1 MSFVAF
7 STKAQFIMFVRAS
20 RDCTNKMYF
29 FIKSIYFVALLCNWS
44 TDPMNSSSLWKQPF
58 STWNYTERCF
68 CRKVVVSF
76 SFPLSRSEALS
87 QSLLMTLRP
96 THCDSLLLF
105 MTSLSQV
112 TLVLLK
118 NKSGHESRFHG
129 LCSARNSDVMGWF
142 ATGLDANVLFSY
154 PGCHLYENSTVAFEQ
169 RTSSPLLFKY
179 YIFISE
185 DLRQAETLIFLIT
198 KVNSVSLFMCF
209 ASYSLRLSCDCLS
222 VFTNRHIW
230 TFSARNFGATASGK
244 KKYYMN
250 FGRNVVCRQNIFF
263 IHAQLY
269 SDHTGEKNHSFSFIK
284 KRTVFKW
291 SLSVE

>member
-1 MSFVAF
+1 
-7 STKAQFIMFVRAS
+7 
-20 RDCTNKMYF
+20 
-29 FIKSIYFVALLCNWS
+29 
-44 TDPMNSSSLWKQPF
+44 
-58 STWNYTERCF
+58 
-68 CRKVVVSF
+68 
-76 SFPLSRSEALS
+76 
-87 QSLLMTLRP
+87 MTLRP

-118 NKSGHESRFHG
+118 NKSGHESRSHG

-154 PGCHLYENSTVAFEQ
+154 PGCQLYENSTVAFEQ

-222 VFTNRHIW
+222 VFTNQHIW

-269 SDHTGEKNHSFSFIK
+269 SDHTGEKKIIHLALLK
-284 KRTVFKW
+284 KELY
-291 SLSVE
+291 SSDH